1 MMKKTLLAAAM
12 LIVSVAGYA
21 QKVKPALK
29 LIKGSTYYL
38 VSSAHSVIKQTI
50 NGQLNNI
57 DMTIDGKMSF
67 KVLNA
72 DDSLYYM
79 EVNYTKVG
87 MKMTLP
93 TGTVAFDSDNKDTT
107 NIMARIMSGITN
119 RPFTASITKSGRI
132 RSVENAENM
141 ISAMIDGVKGVP
153 DAQKDQL
160 KGQLTESFGSA
171 ALKSNLQMSMA
182 VLPEKA
188 IAKNDKW
195 TVNTIM
201 EGAMKAN
208 ITAVYQL
215 MDITPQGYAIHGA
228 STLVTDNTGGYK
240 TISNMPMKYNMKGA
254 MLSDFVVDKTTGW
267 VSSSKIKQTI
277 DGTVEIKDNPQIPG
291 GLTFPM
297 TVTSETISSDH

>member
-1 MMKKTLLAAAM
+1 MKKILLAAAM
-12 LIVSVAGYA
+12 LIASVAGYA

-29 LIKGSTYYL
+29 LVKGNTYYL
-38 VSSAHSVIKQTI
+38 VTSAHSVIKQTI

-87 MKMTLP
+87 MKMVLA

-119 RPFTASITKSGRI
+119 KPFTASITKSGRI

-141 ISAMIDGVKGVP
+141 ISAMIDGIKGVP
-153 DAQKDQL
+153 QAQKDQL
-160 KGQLTESFGSA
+160 KTQLTQSFGSS

-182 VLPEKA
+182 VLPETA

-195 TVNTIM
+195 TIGTKL
-201 EGAMKAN
+201 EGAM
-208 ITAVYQL
+208 TAQISSVYQL
-215 MDITPQGYAIHGA
+215 IDVTPQSYVIHGS
-228 STLVTDNTGGYK
+228 STITTDNTAGYK
-240 TISNMPMKYNMKGA
+240 TISNMPMKYNMKGIMA
-254 MLSDFVVDKTTGW
+254 SDIMVDKATGW
-267 VSSSKIKQTI
+267 ISSSKMKQHI
-277 DGTVEIKDNPQIPG
+277 DGTVEIKDSPQVPG

-297 TVTSETISSDH
+297 TVTSETSTSDH